1 MSSFEKRA
9 KERHRITA
17 RFSLSDDGLM
27 TLKVIGI
34 AKKPQGGLVCMASS
48 IPVDGIPGQ
57 ARRRKLEETYVRR
70 LAKRIRAFER
80 GELPVPAEG
89 SFIVDNAR
97 LIDPV

>member
-1 MSSFEKRA
+1 MSSSEKRA
-9 KERHRITA
+9 KERHKITA
-17 RFSLSDDGLM
+17 SFSLSDDGLM
-27 TLKVIGI
+27 TLRVFGI
-34 AKKPQGGLVCMASS
+34 AKKPQGGHVVMATS

-57 ARRRKLEETYVRR
+57 AHRRKLEETYVRH

-89 SFIVDNAR
+89 SFIIDNAR